1 MRGGEMMHRRYDRA
15 RKGAKVAE
23 VKGVGAAQKWQGV
36 GGAEGVGAAQQR
48 ARGVAVFSEEP
59 LLKDHCST

>member
-1 MRGGEMMHRRYDRA
+1 MMHMRYDRA

-48 ARGVAVFSEEP
+48 ARGVAVF
-59 LLKDHCST
+59 